1 MKKTYILIGVLLLTF
16 TACNSLLDELP
27 DNQVRID
34 TPEKVRRV
42 VTNAYPTAST
52 AVVSE
57 LSSDNIAD
65 IGTIISYSNFLSQE
79 SAYWQRIQEYS
90 DSDGLQNIWT
100 SHYKAINHAN
110 TALKAMKKWVTP
122 KLLKLVKEKP

>member
-1 MKKTYILIGVLLLTF
+1 MKKIYILIGITTLSLTG
-16 TACNSLLDELP
+16 CNSLLDELP

-52 AVVSE
+52 AVISE

-65 IGTIISYSNFLSQE
+65 IGTVI
-79 SAYWQRIQEYS
+79 
-90 DSDGLQNIWT
+90 T
-100 SHYKAINHAN
+100 
-110 TALKAMKKWVTP
+110 T
-122 KLLKLVKEKP
+122 

>member
-1 MKKTYILIGVLLLTF
+1 MKKIYILIGITTLSLTG
-16 TACNSLLDELP
+16 CNSLLDELP

-52 AVVSE
+52 AVISE

-65 IGTIISYSNFLSQE
+65 IGTIITYANYLSE
-79 SAYWQRIQEYS
+79 EASYWQRIQEYS
-90 DSDGLQNIWT
+90 DSDTTKLSITLIQLW
-100 SHYKAINHAN
+100 K
-110 TALKAMKKWVTP
+110 LLKKWVTQNLP
-122 KLLKLVKEKP
+122 MLAKEKL